1 MNPPSLSIVIPA
13 RNEEKY
19 INLAVEKILALSLPI
34 KYEII
39 FIEGRSTDQ
48 TLDEIKKAAVRYGY
62 RADIKYAIQ
71 DGVGKA
77 DAVWKGFDV
86 AENDL
91 LLILD
96 ADLTVDPKEIPAFYN
111 AAIMDSNRLINGSR
125 FIYEMEKGAMRFLN
139 YWANRIFAVLISI
152 IIKKKLTDTLCGTKV
167 IYRGHFESIKKT
179 GLIKS
184 LEDPFCDFSLLLGA
198 SYLGLKIVEV
208 PVSYRKRLYGST
220 KIRRFKDGWKL
231 LKIAIK
237 YLFMP
242 KYDAYKI

>member
-1 MNPPSLSIVIPA
+1 MPLSLSLIIPA

-48 TLDEIKKAAVRYGY
+48 TLDEIKKAAAKYGY

-77 DAVWKGFDV
+77 DAVWKGFDM

-96 ADLTVDPKEIPAFYN
+96 ADLTVDPEEIPSFYN
-111 AAIMDSNRLINGSR
+111 AAATDLNRFINGSR
-125 FIYEMEKGAMRFLN
+125 FVYKMEKGAMRFLN
-139 YWANRIFAVLISI
+139 YWANRIFAVLLSI

-179 GLIKS
+179 GLIKN

-208 PVSYRKRLYGST
+208 PVSYRKRQYGST
-220 KIRRFKDGWKL
+220 KIRRFRDGWKL
-231 LKIAIK
+231 LKITAK
-237 YLFMP
+237 YLLLP
-242 KYDAYKI
+242 NYVSKKI